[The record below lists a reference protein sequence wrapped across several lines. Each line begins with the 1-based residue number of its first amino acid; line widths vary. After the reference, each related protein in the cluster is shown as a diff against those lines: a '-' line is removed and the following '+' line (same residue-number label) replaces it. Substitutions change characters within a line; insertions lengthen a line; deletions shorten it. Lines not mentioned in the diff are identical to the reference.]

1 MKKKEKKRILIL
13 VAVVIVIIVAL
24 LIVRAV
30 LNNKNDNSTTQ
41 TPSSSSSEAG
51 SEYTALYSDGSK
63 LNVSSKLKENKT
75 YQNVT
80 ISNIQLT
87 TVNGLNRL
95 LASVTNNSN
104 SRTDAQDISLVFV
117 DNQGNTI
124 ATVPGVIPAMNAGET
139 AQLNAS
145 TTKDII
151 NAYDFRIE

>member
-1 MKKKEKKRILIL
+1 MKKKEKKRLLILIVVAIIIIL
-13 VAVVIVIIVAL
+13 VL
-24 LIVRAV
+24 FLVRAA
-30 LNNKNDNSTTQ
+30 LNNKNNQGSQ
-41 TPSSSSSEAG
+41 NLSNSEAG

-63 LNVSSKLKENKT
+63 LNISSKLKENKN

-87 TVNGLNRL
+87 TVNGTNRL
-95 LASVTNNSN
+95 LANVTNNTST
-104 SRTDAQDISLVFV
+104 SLDAQDISLIFV
-117 DNQGNTI
+117 DDQGNTI
-124 ATVPGVIPAMNAGET
+124 ATVPGVIPALNAGET

>member
-1 MKKKEKKRILIL
+1 MKKKEKKGILIL
-13 VAVVIVIIVAL
+13 IAVAVVIIVAL
-24 LIVRAV
+24 LIIRAV
-30 LNNKNDNSTTQ
+30 MKNNNDNTQ
-41 TPSSSSSEAG
+41 LPSSSSTEAG

-63 LNVSSKLKENKT
+63 LNTSSKLRENKV
-75 YQNVT
+75 YQSITV
-80 ISNIQLT
+80 SNIQLT

-95 LASVTNNSN
+95 LANVTNNS
-104 SRTDAQDISLVFV
+104 SASTDAQDVSLVFV
-117 DNQGNTI
+117 DDQGNTI

>member
-1 MKKKEKKRILIL
+1 MKKKEKKRLLILIVVAIIIIL
-13 VAVVIVIIVAL
+13 VL
-24 LIVRAV
+24 FIVRAV
-30 LNNKNDNSTTQ
+30 LKNNQSDNQ
-41 TPSSSSSEAG
+41 QNPPSASEESG

-63 LNVSSKLKENKT
+63 LNVSSKLKENKS
-75 YQNVT
+75 YQSVT

-95 LASVTNNSN
+95 LANVTNNS
-104 SRTDAQDISLVFV
+104 STSTDAQDISIVFI

-124 ATVPGVIPAMNAGET
+124 ATVPGVIPALNAGET

>member
-1 MKKKEKKRILIL
+1 MKKKEKKRIIIL
-13 VAVVIVIIVAL
+13 VVIAIIVIVAL

-30 LNNKNDNSTTQ
+30 LNNNENNNTQ

-95 LASVTNNSN
+95 LANVTNNSN
-104 SRTDAQDISLVFV
+104 SSTDAQDVSLVFV

-124 ATVPGVIPAMNAGET
+124 ATIPGVIPAMNAGATE
-139 AQLNAS
+139 QLNAS

>member
-1 MKKKEKKRILIL
+1 MKKKEKKRLLIL
-13 VAVVIVIIVAL
+13 IIVAVIIIAAL
-24 LIVRAV
+24 LIIRAV
-30 LNNKNDNSTTQ
+30 VNNKDNEGSQ
-41 TPSSSSSEAG
+41 NPSSASNDAG

-63 LNVSSKLKENKT
+63 LNTSSKLKENKN
-75 YQNVT
+75 YQNIT

-95 LASVTNNSN
+95 LANVTNNS
-104 SRTDAQDISLVFV
+104 STSIDAQDISIVFV

-124 ATVPGVIPAMNAGET
+124 ATVPGVIPALNGGET

>member
-1 MKKKEKKRILIL
+1 MKKKEKKRLLILIVVAIIIIL
-13 VAVVIVIIVAL
+13 VL
-24 LIVRAV
+24 FIVRAV
-30 LNNKNDNSTTQ
+30 LKNNENNNPQ
-41 TPSSSSSEAG
+41 NPSSASTEAG

-63 LNVSSKLKENKT
+63 LNTSSKLKENKN
-75 YQNVT
+75 YQNIT

-95 LASVTNNSN
+95 LANVTNNS
-104 SRTDAQDISLVFV
+104 STSIDAQDISIVFV

-124 ATVPGVIPAMNAGET
+124 ATVPGVIPALNAGATE
-139 AQLNAS
+139 QLNAS

>member
-13 VAVVIVIIVAL
+13 IVVAIIIILVL
-24 LIVRAV
+24 FWIRAAV
-30 LNNKNDNSTTQ
+30 NNKDNQGSQ
-41 TPSSSSSEAG
+41 NPSSASSEAG

-63 LNVSSKLKENKT
+63 LNVSSKLKENKS

-87 TVNGLNRL
+87 TVNGVNRL
-95 LASVTNNSN
+95 LANVTNNS
-104 SRTDAQDISLVFV
+104 SASTDAQDVSLVFV
-117 DNQGNTI
+117 DSQGNTI
-124 ATVPGVIPAMNAGET
+124 ATVPGVIPALNSGET

-145 TTKDII
+145 TTKGII

>member
-1 MKKKEKKRILIL
+1 MKKKEKKRLLILIVVAIIIIL
-13 VAVVIVIIVAL
+13 VLFLVRVA
-24 LIVRAV
+24 
-30 LNNKNDNSTTQ
+30 LNNKNNQGSQ
-41 TPSSSSSEAG
+41 NPSNSEAG

-63 LNVSSKLKENKT
+63 LNISSKLKENKN

-87 TVNGLNRL
+87 TVNGTNRL
-95 LASVTNNSN
+95 LANVTNNTST
-104 SRTDAQDISLVFV
+104 SLDAQDISLIFV
-117 DNQGNTI
+117 DDQGNTI
-124 ATVPGVIPAMNAGET
+124 ATVPGVIPALNAGET

>member
-1 MKKKEKKRILIL
+1 MKKKEKKRLLILIVVAIIIIL
-13 VAVVIVIIVAL
+13 VL
-24 LIVRAV
+24 FLVRAA
-30 LNNKNDNSTTQ
+30 LNNKNNQGSQ
-41 TPSSSSSEAG
+41 NLSNSEAG

-63 LNVSSKLKENKT
+63 LNISSKLKENKN

-87 TVNGLNRL
+87 TVNGTNRL
-95 LASVTNNSN
+95 LANVTNNTST
-104 SRTDAQDISLVFV
+104 SLDAQDISLIFV
-117 DNQGNTI
+117 DDKGNTI
-124 ATVPGVIPAMNAGET
+124 ATVPGVIPALNAGET

>member
-13 VAVVIVIIVAL
+13 VVTAIIVIVAL

-30 LNNKNDNSTTQ
+30 LNNNENNNTQ

-63 LNVSSKLKENKT
+63 LNVSSKLKENKN

-95 LASVTNNSN
+95 LANVTNNSN
-104 SRTDAQDISLVFV
+104 SSTDAQDVSLVFV
-117 DNQGNTI
+117 DRQGNTI
-124 ATVPGVIPAMNAGET
+124 ATIPGVIPAMNAGET

>member
-1 MKKKEKKRILIL
+1 MKKKEKKRLLILIVVAIIIIL
-13 VAVVIVIIVAL
+13 VL
-24 LIVRAV
+24 FIVRAV
-30 LNNKNDNSTTQ
+30 LKNNENNNPQ
-41 TPSSSSSEAG
+41 NPSSASTEAG

-63 LNVSSKLKENKT
+63 LNTSSKLKENKN
-75 YQNVT
+75 YQNIT

-95 LASVTNNSN
+95 LANVTNNS
-104 SRTDAQDISLVFV
+104 SSSTDAQDISLVFV

-124 ATVPGVIPAMNAGET
+124 ATVPGVIPALNAGET